1 MAEHVLVIV
10 EHEEGKARRAS
21 FEALAVAR
29 RIAEKTG
36 GRTLAAVVGSSVA
49 DIASQL
55 AARGADEVFALQS
68 ETLATYTPE
77 SYQAALVE
85 LVGEV
90 TPEWVLMGHTYMAQD
105 LLPRV
110 SAKFD
115 APIVSDCVDIDLD
128 GDQVVFL
135 RQPYD
140 AKFVARTVDRGP
152 APHFATLQSG
162 AFSPDELPEGHGGTV
177 TEKAVDVGADK
188 ILRAVKEIQAVGD
201 QTVDLTSAE
210 FVVSGGRGLK
220 SQEVFDSLIKPLAD
234 VLGAGIGASRP
245 VVDSEWLPHAHQVGS
260 SGQAI
265 APKLYIAAGVSGA
278 IQHMVGCRSAQC
290 IVAINKDPEAPIF
303 NEATYGIVGDV
314 NEILPALTEALK
326 EAKAE

>member
-10 EHEEGKARRAS
+10 EHEEGKVRRGS
-21 FEALAVAR
+21 LEALAVAR

-36 GRTLAAVVGSSVA
+36 GRALAAVVGQSVA
-49 DIASQL
+49 DQ
-55 AARGADEVFALQS
+55 AADVAKRGADEVYTL
-68 ETLATYTPE
+68 EHDLLATYTPE
-77 SYQAALVE
+77 GYQVALAGLVDE
-85 LVGEV
+85 LS
-90 TPEWVLMGHTYMAQD
+90 PEWVLMGHTYMAQD

-110 SAKFD
+110 SARFE
-115 APIVSDCVDIDLD
+115 APVVSDCVEIELD
-128 GDQVVFL
+128 GDEVVFH

-140 AKFVARTVDRGP
+140 AKFIARTVDRGP

-162 AFSPDELPEGHGGTV
+162 AFSPDELPEDHGGQV
-177 TEKAVDVGADK
+177 SSREVQLSPEQV
-188 ILRAVKEIQAVGD
+188 LRRVQEVRAVGD
-201 QTVDLTSAE
+201 QSVDLSSAE
-210 FVVSGGRGLK
+210 FVVAGGRGLK
-220 SQEVFDSLIKPLAD
+220 SQENFDSLIKPLAE

-278 IQHMVGCRSAQC
+278 IQHMVGCRSAQV
-290 IVAINKDPEAPIF
+290 IVAINKDEEAPIF

-314 NEILPALTEALK
+314 SEILPVLTEAVK
-326 EAKAE
+326 EAKSQ